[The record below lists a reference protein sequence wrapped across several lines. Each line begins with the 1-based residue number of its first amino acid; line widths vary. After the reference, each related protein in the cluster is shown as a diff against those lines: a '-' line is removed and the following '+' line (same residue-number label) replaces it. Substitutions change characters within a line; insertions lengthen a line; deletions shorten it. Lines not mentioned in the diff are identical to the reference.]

1 MEPSLVEGRGEVDV
15 GKGVLTTINPS
26 FPFLSLS
33 LYLLFLN

>member
-1 MEPSLVEGRGEVDV
+1 MEPSPIEGRGEVDV

-26 FPFLSLS
+26 LPFLSLF